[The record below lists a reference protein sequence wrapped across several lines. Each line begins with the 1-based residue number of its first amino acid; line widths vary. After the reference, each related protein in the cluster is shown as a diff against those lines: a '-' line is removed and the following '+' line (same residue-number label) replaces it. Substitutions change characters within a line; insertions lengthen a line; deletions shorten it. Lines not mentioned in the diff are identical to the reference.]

1 MGKSTRDITE
11 ENNIRCSVCGLVA
24 LQKTCIECK
33 AIVSARRVFKS
44 NFVYRKDKEREYMAK
59 VIYNDNIRPE
69 EKPAEISKIM
79 NSFTVVKKIK
89 DYERDSKARETNIGM
104 DGLNLEERQKFFTVY
119 HGHYKRLED
128 NQEYAMKKIGYDSER
143 RVFFIKDMDFYNQLK
158 FENQVKDNARI
169 N

>member
-1 MGKSTRDITE
+1 MEIEKPKESKCDIC
-11 ENNIRCSVCGLVA
+11 NMADPYRVCV
-24 LQKTCIECK
+24 KCD
-33 AIVSARRVFKS
+33 AIVSARKVYKRNFIFKDLIEMKYTGIVFHNKS
-44 NFVYRKDKEREYMAK
+44 IKAD
-59 VIYNDNIRPE
+59 